1 MNLKKIFVI
10 YKKEMLDLVR
20 DRRTII
26 TAFVL
31 PIILYPLLMIGIS
44 SMMSRQ
50 EMKLEQQELVIYLND
65 TIHDETSRELIESL
79 SQIETLQIMDEA
91 IVYNEGTY
99 LDLLQDKSIQALINI
114 EDSLSSSGYRIFNIT
129 CFYDETSEK
138 SSMAYRK
145 IKDNLRDLEE
155 VLISKRLEKIKI
167 NSEILNAVEI
177 KKENIAPPEQM
188 VGFVVGKFL
197 PYLLIMLTISGAS
210 VIASDLIAGEKER
223 GTLETILVSA
233 ARRDELVIGKYLT
246 IITISI
252 ITVLLNLLS
261 MYLSFRHI
269 FMQTGTNIGDFQ
281 LPIGNFVLILLLML
295 PLITLF
301 SAILLSISTYSRNIK
316 EAQSY
321 QMPLLFGAI
330 MLSMVSFLPGFELN
344 IGFALIPIVNFSLL
358 MRDIMMNN
366 FQLSYLFIVIGSTL
380 VLDVITVYISIK
392 LFHSENVLF
401 RTAEE
406 KSLKFWGKNKK
417 DVLNIQFIMVYFVI
431 MIIALYYIGGSWQL
445 KDMMNGL
452 IKTQL
457 LIILLPVI
465 MILRISKADIKKTLR
480 LNYTNPIN
488 FLLVL
493 IAALPLLLL
502 SGILGQIINH
512 IFPVSEAYLE
522 ILQNLI
528 TVQQEGLWFTIFVV
542 GILPGVCEEVMFRG
556 FILNAL
562 RKKGVW
568 YGIIL
573 TAVLFGAFH
582 LDPFRFLPATLL
594 GIWLGYLAVK
604 TNSLFV
610 PVLAHFLQNSLAIL
624 ITNYAENFS
633 FIKLII
639 RDDEIAY
646 WVVIPSV
653 IILYFV
659 VKGLSTLNP
668 KTFATVEEQ
677 DLANGDKD

>member
-1 MNLKKIFVI
+1 MNLKKIIVI

-26 TAFVL
+26 TSFIL
-31 PIILYPLLMIGIS
+31 PILLYPLLMIGFS

-50 EMKLEQQELVIYLND
+50 EMKLEQQDLVIYLND

-91 IVYNEGTY
+91 IVYNKSTY

-114 EDSLSSSGYRIFNIT
+114 EDSLSSTGYRVINIT

-138 SSMAYRK
+138 SSMTYRK
-145 IKDNLRDLEE
+145 IRDNLRDLEE

-177 KKENIAPPEQM
+177 KKKNIAPPEQM
-188 VGFVVGKFL
+188 IGFLVGKFL
-197 PYLLIMLTISGAS
+197 PYLLIILTISGAS

-252 ITVLLNLLS
+252 ITVLLNLVS
-261 MYLSFRHI
+261 MYLSFQHI
-269 FMQTGTNIGDFQ
+269 FMQVGKNMGEFQ
-281 LPIGNFVLILLLML
+281 LPIGNFALILLLML

-366 FQLSYLFIVIGSTL
+366 FQLNYLFIVIGSTL

-392 LFHSENVLF
+392 LFHSEKVLF

-406 KSLKFWGKNKK
+406 KSLKFWGKSKK
-417 DVLNIQFIMVYFVI
+417 DVLNLQFIMVYFVI
-431 MIIALYYIGGSWQL
+431 MLIALFYIGGSWQL
-445 KDMMNGL
+445 KDIMNGL
-452 IKTQL
+452 IKTQVL
-457 LIILLPVI
+457 LILLPVI
-465 MILRISKADIKKTLR
+465 LILRISKTDIKSALR
-480 LNYTNPIN
+480 LNYTNPLNI
-488 FLLVL
+488 LLVI

-502 SGILGQIINH
+502 SGIFGQLINY

-522 ILQNLI
+522 TMQNLI
-528 TVQQEGLWFTIFVV
+528 TVQEKGLWFTIFVV
-542 GILPGVCEEVMFRG
+542 GVLPGICEEVMFRG
-556 FILNAL
+556 FILSAL
-562 RKKGVW
+562 RKKGLW

-573 TAVLFGAFH
+573 SAVLFGAFH
-582 LDPFRFLPATLL
+582 LDPFRFIPVTLL
-594 GIWLGYLAVK
+594 GIWLGYIAVK
-604 TNSLFV
+604 TNSLFI
-610 PVLAHFLQNSLAIL
+610 PILAHFAQNSLAIL
-624 ITNYAENFS
+624 ITNYAEKVS

-639 RDDEIAY
+639 REDEIAY
-646 WVVIPSV
+646 WVIIPALL
-653 IILYFV
+653 ILYLV
-659 VKGLSTLNP
+659 IKGFSILNP
-668 KTFATVEEQ
+668 VPIENNE
-677 DLANGDKD
+677 

>member
-26 TAFVL
+26 TSFIL
-31 PIILYPLLMIGIS
+31 PILLYPLLMIGFS

-50 EMKLEQQELVIYLND
+50 EMKLELQGIVIYLND
-65 TIHDETSRELIESL
+65 MVHDETSRELKKSL

-91 IVYNEGTY
+91 PIYNKNTY
-99 LDLLQDKSIQALINI
+99 LDLLQEKSIQALINI
-114 EDSLSSSGYRIFNIT
+114 DDSLSSSGYRIYNIT

-138 SSMAYRK
+138 SSMTYRK
-145 IKDNLRDLEE
+145 VRDNLNDLEE
-155 VLISKRLEKIKI
+155 TLISKRLEKIKI

-177 KKENIAPPEQM
+177 KKQNIAPPEQM
-188 VGFVVGKFL
+188 VGFLVGKFL
-197 PYLLIMLTISGAS
+197 PYLLIILTISGAS
-210 VIASDLIAGEKER
+210 IIASDLIAGEKER

-246 IITISI
+246 IITMSI
-252 ITVLLNLLS
+252 ITVILNLLS

-269 FMQTGTNIGDFQ
+269 FMQLGTGMGEFQ
-281 LPIGNFVLILLLML
+281 LPIGNFALILLLML

-344 IGFALIPIVNFSLL
+344 LGFSLIPIVNFSLM
-358 MRDIMMNN
+358 MRDIMLNN
-366 FQLSYLFIVIGSTL
+366 YQLHYFFIIIGSTL

-417 DVLNIQFIMVYFVI
+417 NVLNLQFIIVYFVI

-445 KDMMNGL
+445 KDIMNGL

-465 MILRISKADIKKTLR
+465 LILRISKTDLKTTLR
-480 LNYTNPIN
+480 LNYTNPLN

-493 IAALPLLLL
+493 VAAVPLLLL
-502 SGILGQIINH
+502 AGILGKLINN

-522 ILQNLI
+522 ALQNLVS
-528 TVQQEGLWFTIFVV
+528 VQQNGLWFTIFVV
-542 GILPGVCEEVMFRG
+542 GVLPGICEEVMFRG

-573 TAVLFGAFH
+573 TAILFGAFH
-582 LDPFRFLPATLL
+582 LDPFRLLPAALL
-594 GIWLGYLAVK
+594 GIWLGYLAMK

-610 PVLAHFLQNSLAIL
+610 PILAHFAQNTITIL
-624 ITNYAENFS
+624 ITNYADKIS
-633 FIKLII
+633 FIELII
-639 RDDEIAY
+639 KDDKITY
-646 WVVIPSV
+646 WVVVPAVLIIYLV
-653 IILYFV
+653 I
-659 VKGLSTLNP
+659 KGLSMLNP
-668 KTFATVEEQ
+668 PLVKSY
-677 DLANGDKD
+677 

>member
-1 MNLKKIFVI
+1 MNLKKIIVI
-10 YKKEMLDLVR
+10 YKKEMLDIVR

-26 TAFVL
+26 TSFIL
-31 PIILYPLLMIGIS
+31 PILLYPLLMIGFS

-50 EMKLEQQELVIYLND
+50 EMKLEQQGLIIYLND
-65 TIHDETSRELIESL
+65 TIHDETSRELTESL

-91 IVYNEGTY
+91 IVYNKSTY

-114 EDSLSSSGYRIFNIT
+114 EDSLSSSGYKIINIT

-138 SSMAYRK
+138 SSMTYRK
-145 IKDNLRDLEE
+145 IRDNLRDLEE

-188 VGFVVGKFL
+188 IGFLVGKFL
-197 PYLLIMLTISGAS
+197 PYLLIILTISGAS

-261 MYLSFRHI
+261 MYLSFQHI
-269 FMQTGTNIGDFQ
+269 FMQVGKNMGEFQ
-281 LPIGNFVLILLLML
+281 LPIGNFALILLLML

-344 IGFALIPIVNFSLL
+344 LGFALIPIVNFSLM

-366 FQLSYLFIVIGSTL
+366 FQLNYLFIVIGSTL

-406 KSLKFWGKNKK
+406 KSLKFWGKSKK
-417 DVLNIQFIMVYFVI
+417 DILNLQFIIVYFVI

-445 KDMMNGL
+445 KDIMNGL
-452 IKTQL
+452 IKTQVL
-457 LIILLPVI
+457 LILLPVI
-465 MILRISKADIKKTLR
+465 LILRISKTDIRSTLR
-480 LNYTNPIN
+480 LNYTNPMN

-502 SGILGQIINH
+502 SGIIGQLTNI
-512 IFPVSEAYLE
+512 IFPVSEAYLDA
-522 ILQNLI
+522 LQNLV
-528 TVQQEGLWFTIFVV
+528 TVQENGLWFTIFVV
-542 GILPGVCEEVMFRG
+542 GILPGICEEVMFRG
-556 FILNAL
+556 FILSAL
-562 RKKGVW
+562 KKKGLW

-582 LDPFRFLPATLL
+582 LDPFRFLPVTLL
-594 GIWLGYLAVK
+594 GIWLGYLALK

-610 PVLAHFLQNSLAIL
+610 PILAHFAQNSLAIL
-624 ITNYAENFS
+624 ITNYAEKFT

-639 RDDEIAY
+639 INDEISY
-646 WVVIPSV
+646 WVAVPSV
-653 IILYFV
+653 IVLYLV
-659 VKGLSTLNP
+659 VKGLSMLNSMTN
-668 KTFATVEEQ
+668 KNVNIESNQ
-677 DLANGDKD
+677 